1 MTSKKFKEI
10 ADEVDAKLM
19 VDMAHIAGLV
29 ASGLHQNPVPYADVV
44 TTTTHKT
51 LRGPRG
57 GLILAKEKYAK
68 AINSAVFPGNQ
79 GGPLEHVIAGKA
91 VALYEAMQPA
101 FKEYSKQVVN
111 NAKAMAKV
119 FKESDQV
126 RIVSGTTDNHLLLLD
141 ILKTGYN
148 GREIQDLLDT
158 VSITLNKNQIMNDEN
173 GPFKTSGIRLGT
185 PAVTTRGF
193 KEREVKEV
201 AHLILK
207 AIENFNNE
215 EKLAEVRESVH
226 HLTRQFP
233 LDF

>member
-1 MTSKKFKEI
+1 
-10 ADEVDAKLM
+10 M